1 MPPTSFEL
9 NGRQQSLDVPAEMP
23 VLWALRDKLQLTG
36 TKVGCGAALCGACT
50 VLVDGAPARS
60 CQLPLQAVAG
70 RKVTSI
76 EGLQGRE
83 ADAVRDAW
91 TRLDVAQCG
100 WCQSGQV
107 VAATALLREKP
118 KPTDADIVAA
128 MAGNL
133 CRCGTYQRVRKGIHA
148 AAEQLRRAA

>member
-118 KPTDADIVAA
+118 KPTDADIDAA